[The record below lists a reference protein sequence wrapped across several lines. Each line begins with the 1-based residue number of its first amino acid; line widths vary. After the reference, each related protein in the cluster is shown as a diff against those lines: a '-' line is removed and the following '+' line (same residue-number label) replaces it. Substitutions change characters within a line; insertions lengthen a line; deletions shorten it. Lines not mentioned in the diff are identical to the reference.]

1 MTITTLLS
9 ASTPFII
16 LLLGWWYNAQQKK
29 KAKQEKDQ
37 QEAAALKKQVD
48 RDEIESLRKQIEGAV
63 SKLNDATNEL
73 SKTQAAND
81 ELLRTVQSLS
91 NMNRLNGQYTHELAQ
106 LVMVL
111 AEGLRDQHLDGNITK
126 AVAKYRKFEEDA
138 LGAMVT
144 GDYDASK

>member
-73 SKTQAAND
+73 SKTQAANG